1 MRVAAQLLLLTL
13 HGSLAA
19 SEIADRV
26 DSLEMLYHQ
35 HLHQHSGVFE
45 WAGTYDDLAD
55 GPYTW
60 DWFKVRGMWGAND
73 TAMHVTILPNPEGG
87 DDSPS
92 AFVEGLH
99 VHEESVVREATA
111 LCSPAR
117 SDEHTAW
124 RVGEPPMAIGVCY
137 DVKFDPS
144 ADRMQLA
151 FVVTGGGDYMILT
164 EHLPTEF
171 AAGDALTSDVGGD
184 RIAATEAALIKG
196 QGAAYSPARAGGFIP
211 GGEMA
216 QDGVAAAALF
226 FALLALALSAA
237 ALCVACR
244 MSRSP
249 ATPKFG
255 TELAMGSSA

>member
-1 MRVAAQLLLLTL
+1 MRVVASLLLLTL
-13 HGSLAA
+13 DGSRAPSA
-19 SEIADRV
+19 IAERV

-45 WAGTYDDLAD
+45 WAGAYDDLAA
-55 GPYTW
+55 GRYTW

-73 TAMHVTILPNPEGG
+73 TAMHVAILPNPEGHEE
-87 DDSPS
+87 SPS
-92 AFVEGLH
+92 TFAEGLH

-124 RVGEPPMAIGVCY
+124 RVGDPPMTVGVCY
-137 DVKFDPS
+137 DIKIDPS
-144 ADRMQLA
+144 AERMRLA
-151 FVVTGGGDYMILT
+151 FIVSDGADYMIMT

-171 AAGDALTSDVGGD
+171 AAGDALT
-184 RIAATEAALIKG
+184 TEADGNKIVASETALIKG
-196 QGAAYSPARAGGFIP
+196 QGTAYAASRSGGFIP
-211 GGEMA
+211 GGAMV

-226 FALLALALSAA
+226 FALLAFALSAA

-255 TELAMGSSA
+255 TELAMGSNA